1 MTQRKALALMF
12 DLRAENGRTGTLIAW
27 LDESGNGKH
36 LKHTHP
42 SRSLKDA
49 KAGDRVVF
57 KDRYILTVLRV
68 KPWRTTECKDET
80 EYDWIRSAADWEL
93 NHDRSV

>member
-1 MTQRKALALMF
+1 MTHRKALALMF
-12 DLRAENGRTGTLIAW
+12 DLRANNGRTGRLIAW

-42 SRSLKDA
+42 SRPLKDA

-57 KDRYILTVLRV
+57 HGRHILTVLRV
-68 KPWRTTECKDET
+68 KPWRTTECRDET
-80 EYDWIRSAADWEL
+80 EYDWVRSGADWE
-93 NHDRSV
+93 SGAIS